1 MKTIEKQRKY
11 HIVNLGG
18 TPSGKTIMCA
28 LSKAKHMMSV
38 MGVKFMRHL
47 KATHRCGMC
56 EFRFFNESV
65 TTCPQCGSDEIE
77 GVS

>member
-11 HIVNLGG
+11 QIVNLG
-18 TPSGKTIMCA
+18 
-28 LSKAKHMMSV
+28 SKAKHMMSV